1 MKKGLFLFVLLL
13 FSTHCFVSAQ
23 NDEKYFPT
31 GTTWQEVFIQRGY
44 EEYAFTKTFYVGED
58 TLINERLY
66 KKIWI
71 DDKTQKIWIREADDK
86 VWLLRNDFQEELL
99 IYDFDWTIGKTIY
112 KQFYKEEIGLRAD
125 TIAINT
131 INKSR
136 LEDGQEYE
144 YIEYKASYADVK
156 MIKGIGV
163 TSEPI
168 KDMCILASSE
178 MEFILPMIAEYRLL
192 TFKRNGVVI
201 YKDKAL
207 EDFLSIG
214 SVSTNDAVS
223 SESPYDLQGRPADG
237 TQKGIYIRNGK
248 KVLVR

>member
-1 MKKGLFLFVLLL
+1 MFVLFFCL
-13 FSTHCFVSAQ
+13 HCFLSAQ
-23 NDEKYFPT
+23 NTEKYFPT
-31 GTTWQEVFIQRGY
+31 GTTWQEVFIQSGY

-86 VWLLRNDFQEELL
+86 VWLLRNDFQKELL
-99 IYDFDWTIGKTIY
+99 IYDFDWAIGKTIY

-156 MIKGIGV
+156 MVKGIGV

-168 KDMCILASSE
+168 KDMCVLGSSE

-201 YKDKAL
+201 Y
-207 EDFLSIG
+207 EDNSLNR
-214 SVSTNDAVS
+214 VSNIHQDRPS
-223 SESPYDLQGRPADG
+223 SEKGYDLQGRPVNG
-237 TQKGIYIRNGK
+237 TQKGILIRNGK
-248 KVLVR
+248 KVLVK